1 MASLQQTTTED
12 GIRTLTLDRPE
23 RKNAIDVGL
32 ATELDEALRAAE
44 KDGAVRVVVLTGAG
58 GTFSAGGDLGGGGEG
73 GGGGEPSHMTAFM
86 RRITAPAVTLHHF
99 PKPTIAKIDGTAA
112 GAGWNLALGC
122 DLVVASDRARFCQI
136 FARRALS
143 VDYGGT
149 WLLPRLVGL
158 HKAKELALL
167 ADFIDAEEAH
177 RLGLVNR
184 VVPAA
189 ELDAF
194 VDDWASRLAA
204 GPPIALALTKR
215 MLNESGGRAFD
226 EAMQAEA
233 ISQSVNVT
241 TEDMKEGMRAF
252 FKKRAP
258 VFKGR

>member
-1 MASLQQTTTED
+1 MTTLKRTTS
-12 GIRTLTLDRPE
+12 GQGVRTLMLHRPE
-23 RKNAIDVGL
+23 RKNAIDMEL
-32 ATELDEALRAAE
+32 ARALVDALREAE
-44 KDGAVRVVVLTGAG
+44 DDAAVRAVVLTGANE
-58 GTFSAGGDLGGGGEG
+58 TFCAGGDLGGGGDEG
-73 GGGGEPSHMTAFM
+73 HMMTIM
-86 RRITAPAVTLHHF
+86 RRITEPAVALHHF
-99 PKPTIAKIDGTAA
+99 KKPTIAKVDGTAA

-167 ADFIDAEEAH
+167 ADFVSAAEAE

-184 VVPAA
+184 IVPAA

-215 MLNESGGRAFD
+215 MLTDASTRSFD
-226 EAMQAEA
+226 EAIEAEA
-233 ISQSVNVT
+233 MSQSVNIA
-241 TEDMKEGMRAF
+241 TEDTREGLKAF
-252 FKKRAP
+252 FQKRTP

>member
-1 MASLQQTTTED
+1 M
-12 GIRTLTLDRPE
+12 
-23 RKNAIDVGL
+23 
-32 ATELDEALRAAE
+32 
-44 KDGAVRVVVLTGAG
+44 
-58 GTFSAGGDLGGGGEG
+58 
-73 GGGGEPSHMTAFM
+73 MTIM
-86 RRITAPAVTLHHF
+86 RRITEPAVALHHF
-99 PKPTIAKIDGTAA
+99 KKPTIAKVDGTAA

-167 ADFIDAEEAH
+167 ADFVSAAEAE

-184 VVPAA
+184 IVPAA

-215 MLNESGGRAFD
+215 MLTDASTRSFD
-226 EAMQAEA
+226 EAIEAEA
-233 ISQSVNVT
+233 MSQSVNIA
-241 TEDMKEGMRAF
+241 TEDTREGLKAF
-252 FKKRAP
+252 FQKRTP

>member
-1 MASLQQTTTED
+1 MASLQQSTSED
-12 GIRTLTLDRPE
+12 GVRTLTLDRPE
-23 RKNAIDVGL
+23 RKNAIDLQL
-32 ATELDEALRAAE
+32 AAELTDALRAAE
-44 KDGAVRVVVLTGAG
+44 ADDAVRALVVTGAG
-58 GTFSAGGDLGGGGEG
+58 RTFSAGGDLGGGGDRG
-73 GGGGEPSHMTAFM
+73 HMMSIM
-86 RRITAPAVTLHHF
+86 RRITAPALTLHHF
-99 PKPTIAKIDGTAA
+99 SKPTIAKVDGTAA

-167 ADFIDAEEAH
+167 ADFVPAAEAE
-177 RLGLVNR
+177 RLGLVNH

-215 MLNESGGRAFD
+215 MLTDASTRTFD
-226 EAMQAEA
+226 EALESEA
-233 ISQSVNVT
+233 VSQSVNIG
-241 TEDMKEGMRAF
+241 TEDTREGLKAF
-252 FKKRAP
+252 FQKRPP